1 MENHMATNLT
11 FKFVENLKAPGRYTD
26 ALVKGLHL
34 WVKANL
40 TKYWIFRF
48 SCNGKQHNISLGAYP
63 RVTIAEA
70 RIKAQRARD
79 ELDKGSN
86 PLAQRKEVK
95 LKDRVEKP
103 SGIKTF
109 REFSLECLQ
118 KKRLEWTNTK
128 HGDQWLYTLKEF
140 AFPVIGHLPVNQVT
154 MEHIL
159 AILTPIWATRTET
172 ASRLRGRLEW
182 ILAAATTLRLREGS
196 NPASWRGHLQTIL
209 PAPKKINKVKH
220 FKALPYSQIPELLRK
235 LNDLCS
241 IGALALEFT
250 ILNASRSG
258 EVFGG
263 LRSEVNGD
271 IWTIPASRMK
281 AKKEHRVP
289 LCPRAL
295 EILAITR
302 AMDPESGYLFSR
314 KGKLLSG
321 MTMAMVLRRLEVDAT
336 VHGFRSGFRDW
347 AAEETNHSSEVIE
360 MALAHSITNRV
371 EAAYRRKDLLEK
383 RRALLLDWERYCLD
397 RPLNNIVEFKVA

>member
-1 MENHMATNLT
+1 MATNLT

-34 WVKANL
+34 WVKVNL
-40 TKYWIFRF
+40 KQYWIFRF
-48 SCNGKQHNISLGAYP
+48 SSNGKQHNISLGAYP
-63 RVTIAEA
+63 KVSIAEA
-70 RIKAQRARD
+70 RIKAQKARD

-86 PLAQRKEVK
+86 PLTQRNEAK
-95 LKDRVEKP
+95 LKNKAKTP
-103 SGIKTF
+103 QGAKTF

-128 HGDQWLYTLKEF
+128 HADQWLYTLEEF
-140 AFPVIGHLPVNQVT
+140 AFPVIGSLPVNQVT

-159 AILTPIWATRTET
+159 TILSPIWATKTET
-172 ASRLRGRLEW
+172 ASRLRGRMEW
-182 ILAAATTLRLREGS
+182 ILAAATALRLREGS

-209 PAPKKINKVKH
+209 PAPKKIAKVKH
-220 FKALPYSQIPELLRK
+220 FRALPYDQIPELLTK

-263 LRSEVNGD
+263 LQSEVNGD
-271 IWTIPASRMK
+271 IWTIPATRMK
-281 AKKEHRVP
+281 AKKEHRIP
-289 LCPRAL
+289 LCSRSL
-295 EILAITR
+295 EILSISR
-302 AMDPESGYLFSR
+302 AMDPESNYLFSR
-314 KGKLLSG
+314 KGKPLSG

-347 AAEETNHSSEVIE
+347 ASEETNHPSEVIE
-360 MALAHSITNRV
+360 MALAHAITNRV
-371 EAAYRRKDLLEK
+371 EAAYRRRDLLEK
-383 RRALLLDWERYCLD
+383 RRALLLEWERHCLD
-397 RPLNNIVEFKVA
+397 RPLNNIVELKVA